1 MLLHD
6 QHYFTILC
14 MAHHKIHRL
23 PVNNLCNA
31 CFTGDSELTDNT
43 VLKMLISAMPFIH
56 IKFKGMTS
64 ETEL

>member
-14 MAHHKIHRL
+14 MAKIHRL
-23 PVNNLCNA
+23 PVNNFCNA
-31 CFTGDSELTDNT
+31 CFIGDLYFNKTDNT

-56 IKFKGMTS
+56 VKFKGMTS